1 MTEKL
6 SSSNPSWGPCLRKN
20 KTHKKKKKCRKC
32 WLTTRSCCCFPSPV
46 GAIALV
52 SENQISGTVAP
63 SPPGAAADALR
74 SPRRAT
80 WKTSGRLV
88 SPWAAAFTS
97 PRPQQRGKAQHCEY
111 QKRGAK
117 KRCTECFSPPPTY
130 RFESRGDSSFYLP
143 RGGVQR
149 RGGGAVSWVILPS
162 ACSSRLE
169 TSLLPC
175 VA

>member
-20 KTHKKKKKCRKC
+20 KTHKKKKNVGSVDSRHEAAVASRQCNRFGFGEPNIRDG
-32 WLTTRSCCCFPSPV
+32 RS
-46 GAIALV
+46 IAGGGGG
-52 SENQISGTVAP
+52 QQT
-63 SPPGAAADALR
+63 
-74 SPRRAT
+74 T

-97 PRPQQRGKAQHCEY
+97 PRSQQRGKAQHCEY

-117 KRCTECFSPPPTY
+117 KRCAECFSPPLTY

-143 RGGVQR
+143 RGGGFQR

-162 ACSSRLE
+162 ARSSRLE